1 MKIAEPIQSLPP
13 GAGIWPLSVAA
24 YRALGEAGLITQ
36 RTELING
43 VVYNKM
49 SKSPLHSFLVM
60 RLLRLLQPL
69 VPRDCVVRCGQPVT
83 CDDFS
88 EPEPDV
94 AIVRGTER
102 DFLNEHPRKAEL
114 VIEVCV
120 TSHDYDRSKLSAYAA
135 AGVKEVWLVLAPE
148 KRVEIYREPAEKTY
162 SQKSIQG
169 PGGALTCASA
179 PLFTIELDD
188 LFAK

>member
-1 MKIAEPIQSLPP
+1 MKTAEPIQTLPP

-24 YRALGEAGLITQ
+24 YRVLGEAGLINR
-36 RTELING
+36 RTELLNG

-60 RLLRLLQPL
+60 RLLRFLQAAHLTHRVLRTEQPL
-69 VPRDCVVRCGQPVT
+69 TCGE
-83 CDDFS
+83 FS

-94 AIVRGTER
+94 AVVQGTEK
-102 DFLNEHPRKAEL
+102 DFYHEHPRSAEL

-120 TSHDYDRSKLSAYAA
+120 TSHDYDRSKLAAYAIA
-135 AGVKEVWLVLAPE
+135 QVREVWIVLGPERQVEVYRAPSGE
-148 KRVEIYREPAEKTY
+148 MYL
-162 SQKSIQG
+162 QKNLHG
-169 PGGALTCASA
+169 PGGALTSSA
-179 PLFTIELDD
+179 VPEFTVELDT